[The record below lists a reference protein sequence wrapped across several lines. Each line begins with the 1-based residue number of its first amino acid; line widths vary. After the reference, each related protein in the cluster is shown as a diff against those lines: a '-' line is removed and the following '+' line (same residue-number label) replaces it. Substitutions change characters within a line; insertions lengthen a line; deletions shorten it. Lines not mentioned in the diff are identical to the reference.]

1 MNTDIFKII
10 TEKFISEYN
19 NLDSSA
25 DADTIR
31 KSVENFIKKYN
42 NILEDEVIE
51 HTANM
56 WKYLPVPENQPEP
69 FPEYKTI
76 NLTLPE
82 FNIIGSRVRGKKH
95 KHEGTNCDDWFEVAN
110 YGKIACIA
118 VSDGAG
124 SKKFSRI
131 GAKIS
136 CMSAVL

>member
-69 FPEYKTI
+69 FPEI
-76 NLTLPE
+76 
-82 FNIIGSRVRGKKH
+82 
-95 KHEGTNCDDWFEVAN
+95 
-110 YGKIACIA
+110 
-118 VSDGAG
+118 
-124 SKKFSRI
+124 
-131 GAKIS
+131 
-136 CMSAVL
+136 